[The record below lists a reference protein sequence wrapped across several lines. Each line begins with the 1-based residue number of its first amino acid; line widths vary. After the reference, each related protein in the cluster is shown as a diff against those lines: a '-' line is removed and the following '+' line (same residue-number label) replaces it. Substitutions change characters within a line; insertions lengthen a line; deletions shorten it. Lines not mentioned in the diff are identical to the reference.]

1 MQTSTFSLPAPSADG
16 TNAADGVSPGT
27 ARIRHRLGVALTR
40 CVCRQ
45 YCTPAFGSVLQ
56 RLKSPAQT
64 APSAIAVPQE
74 VARAKEQPVELRHE
88 INDPVTGIPESQLSR
103 KVYVFSPSALAL
115 PPSCS
120 LCCEG
125 ADSWC
130 CLPRIAAKSAMQS
143 GGEKMTA
150 GCPR

>member
-1 MQTSTFSLPAPSADG
+1 MCWKSLVSFRL
-16 TNAADGVSPGT
+16 GVCT

-143 GGEKMTA
+143 GGEKI
-150 GCPR
+150 GLWKVEFEVPQIDLGPV